1 MKASFLKLKIGYC
14 LSIKEEEANQTVL
27 NEKKPH
33 KIRDVFTLIM
43 IFDQDKGCGHG
54 SSDNLF
60 PYKEKD
66 LPMLYKEQSDAE

>member
-1 MKASFLKLKIGYC
+1 MK
-14 LSIKEEEANQTVL
+14 
-27 NEKKPH
+27 KKTH